1 MNPPIILAS
10 QSPHRKKLLRQ
21 VGLRFKTVVSHA
33 QESNQTNKGCAYLV
47 KYNALKKA
55 KEVASRLK
63 KGIVISADTVVC
75 TRGRRIIGKPRNLKE
90 AKRNLRTISQYPQ
103 WLYTGVAII
112 DVENKKTLVSSEKTK
127 IIMTSLTDQEI
138 KRYYQKTSP
147 FDKAGGFDIEGRGA
161 LFIKRIEG
169 CYYNVIGLPLAK
181 LRMMLKTFGVNLLT
195 LTMCF
200 FLFGCVHHEYNLA
213 TQQQEAY
220 LISTEREVAVGESVA
235 RHIEEQFTMSTDLD
249 LNARVSAIA
258 KRIVEVC
265 DRKELV
271 YTVRIIDHEDEV
283 NAFALPGGF
292 IYIFKELIDKTDSDD
307 EIAGVIAHEIGHIT
321 ARHAIKRMQAQ
332 HGYNLLMALSV
343 ATGQGQMAGGVHLA
357 FASVVSAY
365 SRQDE
370 MEADTLAV
378 RYLQRAGYDP
388 MAIATF
394 LEKLLEISASRPSR
408 SFSYWR
414 THPYTSQRIAMVTKK
429 ASGEMSFRD
438 YIRLTQEE
446 EKYQ

>member
-1 MNPPIILAS
+1 MNHQIILAS

-21 VGLRFKTVVSHA
+21 AGLRFRTVVSRA
-33 QESNQTNKGCAYLV
+33 QETNETSKGCAYLV
-47 KYNALKKA
+47 KGNALKKA
-55 KEVASRLK
+55 KEVAGRLK
-63 KGIVISADTVVC
+63 RGIVISADTVVC
-75 TRGRRIIGKPRNLKE
+75 TRGGHIIGKPRDLKE
-90 AKRNLRTISQYPQ
+90 AKRNLKKISRHPQ

-112 DVENKKTLVSSEKTK
+112 DIEKKKTLVSFEKTK
-127 IIMTSLTDQEI
+127 IMMTSLTDQEI
-138 KRYYQKTSP
+138 DHYYQKTSP

-181 LRMMLKTFGVNLLT
+181 LRVMLKSFGINLLS
-195 LTMCF
+195 LMMCVL
-200 FLFGCVHHEYNLA
+200 LFGCVHHEYNLA
-213 TQQQEAY
+213 TQQQETY
-220 LISTEREVAVGESVA
+220 LVSTEREIAVGESVA
-235 RHIEEQFTMSTDLD
+235 RHIEEQFTINTDLD
-249 LNARVSAIA
+249 LNERVSKIA
-258 KRIVEVC
+258 ERITAVC
-265 DRKELV
+265 DRTELV
-271 YTVRIIDHEDEV
+271 YTVRIIDHEEEV

-292 IYIFKELIDKTDSDD
+292 IYLFKKLIDNTDSDD

-343 ATGQGQMAGGVHLA
+343 ATGQGHMAGGVHLA
-357 FASVVSAY
+357 FASVISAY

-378 RYLQRAGYDP
+378 RYLERAGYDP

-394 LEKLLEISASRPSR
+394 LEKLLEINANRPSR

-414 THPYTSQRIAMVTKK
+414 THPYTSQRIAIVTKK

-446 EKYQ
+446 EKD